1 MAKKA
6 LGKGLGAIISTSSQP
21 VEDMERGISESLD
34 RVVELSIRE
43 IKPNPHQPRL
53 HFDES
58 EIHGLAESIQ
68 QVGLIQ
74 PIIVRKDEDS
84 YYIIAGERR
93 WRACKKAGIDMIK
106 AIIMEAGEEMNLSL
120 ALIEN
125 LQRADLDPIEEARA
139 YKMLSSRFKLKQAEI
154 AERVGKD
161 RASVSNMVRLL
172 NLPEHMQEA
181 LSNGEMSTGHAK
193 LLLSLSGQRQEQI
206 FNEILSEG
214 LSVRALEKK
223 IEENSESSGKGG
235 AAGKQ
240 KKDPHVRKME
250 EMLISLLGT
259 KVEIRHQGTKG
270 RIEIHY
276 YSLDDFDRITGL
288 LKDE

>member
-21 VEDMERGISESLD
+21 VEDLERGFAENTD
-34 RVVELSIRE
+34 RVSELDIRH
-43 IKPNPHQPRL
+43 IMPNPHQPRL

-58 EIHGLAESIQ
+58 EIQGLAESIK

-74 PIIVRKDEDS
+74 PIIVRQDQNN

-93 WRACKKAGIDMIK
+93 WRACKKAGLQKIK

-125 LQRADLDPIEEARA
+125 LQRTDLDPIEEAKA

-161 RASVSNMVRLL
+161 RASVSNVIRLL

-181 LSNGEMSTGHAK
+181 LSAGSISSGHAK
-193 LLLSLSGQRQEQI
+193 LLLSLSGQRQEQL
-206 FNEILSEG
+206 FNEVLSEG

-223 IEENSESSGKGG
+223 IEDFGDNTGEESSSKT
-235 AAGKQ
+235 Q
-240 KKDPHVRKME
+240 RKDPHIRKME

-259 KVEIRHQGTKG
+259 KVEIRHQGSKG

-288 LKDE
+288 LKEE